1 MKTHA
6 HVLKKKALGLILLKT
21 KFCVGFVCVCVCV
34 FELFSLFVLGD
45 CSHFNVVII
54 VIVIFTIVIVI
65 VIIYVLGNYY
75 FFFLFTNVVGYR

>member
-54 VIVIFTIVIVI
+54 VTVIVI
-65 VIIYVLGNYY
+65 VIIYVLGKLLI
-75 FFFLFTNVVGYR
+75 FLLFTNIVGYR